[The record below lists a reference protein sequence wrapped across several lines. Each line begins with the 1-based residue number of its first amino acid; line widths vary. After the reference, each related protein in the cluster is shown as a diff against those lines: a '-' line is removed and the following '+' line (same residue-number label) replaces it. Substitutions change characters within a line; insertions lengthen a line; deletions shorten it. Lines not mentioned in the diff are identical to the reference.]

1 MRIAA
6 WIGIFLAV
14 PMFAAAQSL
23 EEGIALASKG
33 KLAEAKTTFES
44 LLKQNDKNAE
54 AHYRLGLILINRR
67 FLDEDDAVDHMEQAV
82 EINPMNADYQY
93 GLGAAYGTKA
103 QNAGMIKQAFL
114 APKVKGA
121 FEKAVGL
128 NPKLVEAHIGLAQYY
143 WRAPGIMG
151 GDMEKAYKEADI
163 AIQLDETK
171 GRQLKASI
179 LFGEKKNAEAAQEMK
194 TLTLHHADDW
204 HAWRIAG
211 LFFWR
216 NKMTDDAIA
225 SFGKYVTLRPDTAD
239 SHQFLAQAYLQKKD
253 ADKAISIAKQALEL
267 DRENV
272 NATNV
277 LAQSYELIGQKKEAL
292 DKYQRLSTLD
302 ISPEY
307 RKTVEKKIKE
317 LQ

>member
-1 MRIAA
+1 MRVAR
-6 WIGIFLAV
+6 WIGIFLV
-14 PMFAAAQSL
+14 LPLVVSAQSL
-23 EEGIALASKG
+23 EDGIALVSKG

-44 LLKQNDKNAE
+44 LLKQNDRNAE

-67 FLDEDDAVDHMEQAV
+67 FLNEDDAVDHMEQAV
-82 EINPMNADYQY
+82 EISPTNADYQY
-93 GLGAAYGTKA
+93 GLGAAYGIKA
-103 QNAGMIKQAFL
+103 QNAGVIKQAFL

-121 FEKAVGL
+121 FERAVNL

-151 GDMEKAYKEADI
+151 GDMDKAYREADI
-163 AIQLDETK
+163 TIQLDEMK
-171 GRQLKASI
+171 GRSLKANI
-179 LFGEKKNAEAAQEMK
+179 LIDEKKNAEAAQEMK
-194 TLTLHHADDW
+194 TLTLHRTEDW
-204 HAWRIAG
+204 RAWRTAG

-216 NKMTDDAIA
+216 NQMTDDAIA

-239 SHQFLAQAYLQKKD
+239 SHQFLALAYYQKKD
-253 ADKAISIAKQALEL
+253 ANKAISIAKHALEI
-267 DRENV
+267 DHDNI

-292 DKYQRLSTLD
+292 ENYQRLNTLD